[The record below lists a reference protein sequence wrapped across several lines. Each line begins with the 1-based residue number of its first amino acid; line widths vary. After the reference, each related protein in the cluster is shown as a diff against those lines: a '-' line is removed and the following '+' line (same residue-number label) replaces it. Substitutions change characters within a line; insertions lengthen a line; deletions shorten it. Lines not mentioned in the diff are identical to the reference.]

1 MTKPSSSRKR
11 TETTVDEARKATVPN
26 SVDRIGIAAANSA
39 ERRAA
44 KPRRLLMAST
54 FKPVPAVPTEI
65 ASPMHSATMI
75 PVVASSI
82 PCPRLRNGALPAHR
96 TDLAYATS
104 DTHQLQ
110 LTQRGSSK
118 NTKTE
123 QGRVG

>member
-1 MTKPSSSRKR
+1 MTKPSSSRKM

-39 ERRAA
+39 DRRAE

-54 FKPVPAVPTEI
+54 FKPVPAVPSEL

-82 PCPRLRNGALPAHR
+82 PCTRRSEEHTSELQSLMRISYAVFCLKQKKKNRNKIR
-96 TDLAYATS
+96 
-104 DTHQLQ
+104 Q
-110 LTQRGSSK
+110 
-118 NTKTE
+118 
-123 QGRVG
+123 